1 MAIPE
6 SESKFFQTTANR
18 LAAKKAN
25 NPEHPPGPH
34 DHHDPNRNSTGINKS
49 IEVKSGEPA
58 IDYTSTSAGAMYGV
72 STTTTGQNPSAD
84 KIMHSSGGSSIS
96 VSGGVGQEQID
107 IKHSSGAS
115 FVINP
120 DGAVYVYATGK
131 KGFGMSAVRGD
142 GFISAQRVVI
152 DADEL
157 ILQAKG
163 NIQFHSGGNM
173 QFYTKGNKVSI
184 TSGSEINEVDGRM
197 LTEVGLTNS
206 LTVGGDYRQTVAG
219 DVRVQTPNNIR
230 TDSKGT
236 DIRTTESIELNAAKS
251 LSLLA
256 KDDSTFSASD
266 GAVTVSS
273 KGLATIGSTDAMVNV
288 IGKTGATIESEN
300 TVNVRGANF
309 VNIDTDDMALDSKTK
324 ISMRTVDVSLNGT
337 SSIDLRTNNMNLNAT
352 TKLETRS
359 GGETKM
365 SAAGMD
371 IDSSAPIDM
380 RGSTID
386 FNKAS
391 AAAAS
396 PTEPAS
402 VMYVSPRTAA
412 PIEAPEAAE
421 FPDAKAIIG
430 SMITS
435 VDIPDF
441 PHNAKKM
448 SASEMSVEQN
458 EGVSVPQKAVQ
469 IASANRTG
477 GSQVEEGSSLG
488 PLPTNEDMNTSVAE
502 QTNFPPISGTESSE
516 RISKNVTSTMFK
528 GISEIPGNGQNG
540 VSKTEILA
548 NISHLSKNILDPL
561 IDKFGSDVVITSGFR
576 KKKPGNS
583 MHYVGKAV
591 DFRAANRNDFAKTA
605 EMAKWIVD
613 NLPFEKVLLERND
626 SPGIHVH
633 AEAAPV
639 GSKATKGSVYTC
651 ADPKCNSK
659 TAGLDLKYAMRALEK
674 YKFGG

>member
-1 MAIPE
+1 MTD
-6 SESKFFQTTANR
+6 SKFFQSTANR
-18 LAAKKAN
+18 LAAKKTN
-25 NPEHPPGPH
+25 NPEQPPGPH
-34 DHHDPNRNSTGINKS
+34 DHHDPNKNSQFINKS
-49 IEVKSGEPA
+49 VEVQSGEPA
-58 IDYTSTSAGAMYGV
+58 IDYRSSHAGAMYGV
-72 STTTTGQNPSAD
+72 ATTTTGQSASAD
-84 KIMHSSGGSSIS
+84 KMLHSPGGSSIS
-96 VSGGVGQEQID
+96 VSGGIGQEQID
-107 IKHSSGAS
+107 IRHSSGAS

-184 TSGSEINEVDGRM
+184 TSGSEINEVDGRRI
-197 LTEVGLTNS
+197 TEVGLTNS
-206 LTVGGDYRQTVAG
+206 LTVGGDHRETVAG
-219 DVRVQTPNNIR
+219 DIRMQTPNNIR

-236 DIRTTESIELNAAKS
+236 DIRTTESIELNATKS

-273 KGLATIGSTDAMVNV
+273 KGLAKLGSTDGMVNV
-288 IGKTGATIESEN
+288 VGKAGATLESEN
-300 TVNVRGANF
+300 IVAVRGKNF
-309 VNIDTDDMALDSKTK
+309 ISLDSDIT
-324 ISMRTVDVSLNGT
+324 SLDST
-337 SSIDLRTNNMNLNAT
+337 SAINLRTNNIDLHAS
-352 TKLETRS
+352 TKIETRS
-359 GGETKM
+359 GGQTVM
-365 SAAGMD
+365 SAAGID
-371 IDSSAPIDM
+371 IDSSSPIDM

-386 FNKAS
+386 FNKA
-391 AAAAS
+391 AAS
-396 PTEPAS
+396 AQ
-402 VMYVSPRTAA
+402 SPETPMVIGSRTAA

-448 SASEMSVEQN
+448 SAADISVEQN
-458 EGVSVPQKAVQ
+458 EGVSVPQKAIQ
-469 IASANRTG
+469 IASANRSA
-477 GSQVEEGSSLG
+477 GSSVQEGSSLG
-488 PLPTNEDMNTSVAE
+488 PLPTNEDMNTAVAE

-516 RISKNVTSTMFK
+516 RISKNVTSTMFV

-540 VSKTEILA
+540 VSKAEILA

-583 MHYVGKAV
+583 QHYVGKAV
-591 DFRAANRNDFAKTA
+591 DFRSANRNDFAKTA
-605 EMAKWIVD
+605 AMAQWIVD

-633 AEAAPV
+633 VEAVPA
-639 GSKATKGSVYTC
+639 GSTAKKGSVYTC

-659 TAGLDLKYAMRALEK
+659 TSGLDLKYATRALEK
-674 YKFGG
+674 FKFGG